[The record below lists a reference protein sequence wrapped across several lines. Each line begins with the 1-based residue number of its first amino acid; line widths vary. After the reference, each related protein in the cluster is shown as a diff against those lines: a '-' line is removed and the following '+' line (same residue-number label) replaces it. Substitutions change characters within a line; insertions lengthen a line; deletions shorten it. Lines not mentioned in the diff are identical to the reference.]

1 MISLNNLSKIY
12 NKKAAKPRGL
22 LPTTLEI
29 PSGSIVGLFGENGAG
44 KTTMLRMMSGILSLG
59 GGSVRIDEH
68 LPIDMMADISYI
80 TGEGSYF
87 QDLRVGEFG
96 EYIADFNSNFD
107 MARYVKLCDFFSLEY
122 TDKIGKLSTGQR
134 ARVELA
140 AGFARRCKYYFMDEP
155 FLGKDIFTRRDFIKL
170 MSGALCGDETIILST
185 HYVDE
190 IESFIERVI
199 ILKDGKI
206 AADTTVD
213 ELHSQGYTLI
223 DKMAEVTGWD
233 KDKYITL
240 D

>member
-96 EYIADFNSNFD
+96 
-107 MARYVKLCDFFSLEY
+107 
-122 TDKIGKLSTGQR
+122 
-134 ARVELA
+134 
-140 AGFARRCKYYFMDEP
+140 
-155 FLGKDIFTRRDFIKL
+155 
-170 MSGALCGDETIILST
+170 
-185 HYVDE
+185 
-190 IESFIERVI
+190 
-199 ILKDGKI
+199 
-206 AADTTVD
+206 
-213 ELHSQGYTLI
+213 
-223 DKMAEVTGWD
+223 
-233 KDKYITL
+233 
-240 D
+240 